1 MNNKFK
7 QLAEALKG
15 QAQDGIEQTVQ
26 PAQIQESTQKRNQK
40 KLGKRSDPNYE
51 LIGVYIPKE
60 INLEVKRLLIGKQMN
75 FSDLVTDL
83 LRQWLKQQSS

>member
-15 QAQDGIEQTVQ
+15 QAQDNMQHIVQ
-26 PAQIQESTQKRNQK
+26 PAQLQESTQKRSQR

-60 INLEVKRLLIGKQMN
+60 VNLEVKRLLIGREMN

-83 LRQWLKQQSS
+83 LHRWLKQ